1 MPFGHH
7 NKLHKLIDVII
18 ITICGVVAGADP
30 YEQIENLG
38 KKRKKWLSK
47 FLELPH
53 GIPSHDTFDRIFE
66 KINPQQF
73 QDGFKKWIASVARQT
88 KGQVVAIDGKTL
100 RRSHDKSDNKK
111 AIHMISAWASTN
123 QIILGQLKTDEKSNE
138 ITAIPYLL
146 KLLDL
151 SG

>member
-1 MPFGHH
+1 M
-7 NKLHKLIDVII
+7 II
-18 ITICGVVAGADP
+18 ITICGVVAGADT
-30 YEQIENLG
+30 YEQIENFG
-38 KKRKKWLSK
+38 KRRKKWLSK

-88 KGQVVAIDGKTL
+88 KGLVVAIDGKTL

-111 AIHMISAWASTN
+111 AIHMISAWASS
-123 QIILGQLKTDEKSNE
+123 KTPPAMRVEFYSREK
-138 ITAIPYLL
+138 
-146 KLLDL
+146 
-151 SG
+151 